1 MASRI
6 NELELYV
13 SNRGEDNQLVDWTK
27 AAGSLT
33 SGITTA
39 AGMRQLR
46 RQENEQVKKSAED
59 VVGKNENLTDQSL
72 QKFQTNGA
80 FAGRDKIVELN
91 NLMKNGEIS
100 RAQHKSALANI
111 STNWKNT
118 ADYMKNLDKLYAEK
132 LDRKEKGLA
141 SKAELELVEY
151 IGQLNNIGDKAI
163 TFDNNGNVLVAIMD
177 KEGKP
182 TGAYQDIN
190 ALNNM
195 MNATI
200 DTVDV
205 DGIISVKT
213 KEWDEWQQ
221 KNKTDIRLSGDLWN
235 NNVKVL
241 VNDILVDSRST
252 TAVLTDYAGMGTYF
266 DEKEKATALEKLR
279 RRNPNATEADLIFG
293 KQDAKGYVTYTL
305 TQDQVKRAEDLVKNK
320 IEQQFGSKVDYPPGY
335 GSGGNSGGLTAN
347 QSIGLAQQQKSED
360 DLWTLTYGAFD
371 YKAPN
376 FNRDSYAKY
385 LTAASGGDII
395 FKKNTKGNGYIV
407 TNSNGD
413 ILYNAAKPM
422 THGGQAFSLIGEATE
437 GGKTTKT
444 LTRFNEKRRDYLKAK
459 QSPVGSANQ
468 IIQTAVSDGDVR

>member
-1 MASRI
+1 MAQ
-6 NELELYV
+6 NELNLYV

-33 SGITTA
+33 SGIATA

-177 KEGKP
+177 KDGKP

-213 KEWDEWQQ
+213 KEWDEWQRY
-221 KNKTDIRLSGDLWN
+221 NKTDIRLSGDLWN

-266 DEKEKATALEKLR
+266 DEEEKATALEKLK

-305 TQDQVKRAEDLVKNK
+305 TQDQVKKAEDLVKNK
-320 IEQQFGSKVDYPPGY
+320 IEQQFGSKTEYSPN
-335 GSGGNSGGLTAN
+335 SGGGGGLTAN
-347 QSIGLAQQQKSED
+347 QQADAAKQQSSDRALYDLTISAFNTTDTKAMAARLSTAQQGKWTFVPRTKIIKGKTVNAGGYDVYPTKDIVRNKAGLIDKGKSAEPKHIYSPASIWGLYRTDED
-360 DLWTLTYGAFD
+360 TWKNFYREDYGGG
-371 YKAPN
+371 KG
-376 FNRDSYAKY
+376 
-385 LTAASGGDII
+385 SGGDTQKI
-395 FKKNTKGNGYIV
+395 KAGSV
-407 TNSNGD
+407 
-413 ILYNAAKPM
+413 P
-422 THGGQAFSLIGEATE
+422 
-437 GGKTTKT
+437 TT
-444 LTRFNEKRRDYLKAK
+444 
-459 QSPVGSANQ
+459 
-468 IIQTAVSDGDVR
+468 

>member
-1 MASRI
+1 MAQ
-6 NELELYV
+6 NELNLYV

-33 SGITTA
+33 SGIATA

-46 RQENEQVKKSAED
+46 RAENEQVKKSAED

-118 ADYMKNLDKLYAEK
+118 ADYMKNLDSLYAEK
-132 LDRKEKGLA
+132 LERKEKGLA

-177 KEGKP
+177 KNGKP

-213 KEWDEWQQ
+213 KEWDEWQRY
-221 KNKTDIRLSGDLWN
+221 NKTDIRLSGDLWN

-266 DEKEKATALEKLR
+266 DEEEKATALEKLR

-305 TQDQVKRAEDLVKNK
+305 TQDQVKRAEDLVRNK
-320 IEQQFGSKVDYPPGY
+320 IEQQFGSKTDYTPWA
-335 GSGGNSGGLTAN
+335 GSSGNSGNG
-347 QSIGLAQQQKSED
+347 D
-360 DLWTLTYGAFD
+360 DEESRKKEEKDTSLWRLTYDSFNSLS
-371 YKAPN
+371 KER
-376 FNRDSYAKY
+376 NRDVMAGK
-385 LTAASGGDII
+385 LTAAIEGKFVFEPNPS
-395 FKKNTKGNGYIV
+395 GNGYIV
-407 TNSNGD
+407 KNPAGKIIVDEKQALKHPKDIWRFLDRSDTEWEQRYSNSGLKGTNKNKKNNNNNGAGSF
-413 ILYNAAKPM
+413 LNQVS
-422 THGGQAFSLIGEATE
+422 TGGLDYS
-437 GGKTTKT
+437 K
-444 LTRFNEKRRDYLKAK
+444 FN
-459 QSPVGSANQ
+459 N
-468 IIQTAVSDGDVR
+468 

>member
-33 SGITTA
+33 SGIATA

-46 RQENEQVKKSAED
+46 RAENEQVKKSAED

-177 KEGKP
+177 KNGKP

-221 KNKTDIRLSGDLWN
+221 RNKTDIRLSGNLWT

-266 DEKEKATALEKLR
+266 DEEEKATALEKLR

-335 GSGGNSGGLTAN
+335 GTGV
-347 QSIGLAQQQKSED
+347 
-360 DLWTLTYGAFD
+360 
-371 YKAPN
+371 
-376 FNRDSYAKY
+376 
-385 LTAASGGDII
+385 AASAKADASAGQRQATA
-395 FKKNTKGNGYIV
+395 KNGYIS
-407 TNSNGD
+407 T
-413 ILYNAAKPM
+413 LK
-422 THGGQAFSLIGEATE
+422 AFGWNPSEFIGNNKIVYTKDSKGKTKYDFSGLNRSYEYKRDNRTGHIKVYKIGETESFFTATSPAE
-437 GGKTTKT
+437 LQNYAYGTELEDEAKKLANEARVLFGVTK
-444 LTRFNEKRRDYLKAK
+444 RDKPTINKGKAK
-459 QSPVGSANQ
+459 AKTKVNY
-468 IIQTAVSDGDVR
+468 

>member
-33 SGITTA
+33 SGIATA
-39 AGMRQLR
+39 AGMRDLR
-46 RQENEQVKKSAED
+46 RQENEQVKQSALD
-59 VVGKNENLTDQSL
+59 AVGKKDNLTDQSL
-72 QKFQTNGA
+72 DKFKSNGA
-80 FAGRDKIVELN
+80 FAGRNKVVELN
-91 NLMKNGEIS
+91 TLMKNGDMS
-100 RAQHKSALANI
+100 RAEHKAAL
-111 STNWKNT
+111 STLTTNWNNT
-118 ADYMKNLDKLYAEK
+118 ADYIKNLDKVYAEK
-132 LDRKEKGLA
+132 LDRKEKGIA

-163 TFDNNGNVLVAIMD
+163 TFDNNGNVLIAIMD
-177 KEGKP
+177 KDGKP

-195 MNATI
+195 MNTTI

-266 DEKEKATALEKLR
+266 DEEEKATALEKLR

-335 GSGGNSGGLTAN
+335 GSGGGGGFTAN
-347 QSIGLAQQQKSED
+347 QQRGIEQEEQRNSS
-360 DLWTLTYGAFD
+360 LWQTTYDAFD

-376 FNRDSYAKY
+376 FSRDAYAKD
-385 LTAASGGDII
+385 LTAASGGTII
-395 FKKNTKGNGYIV
+395 FRKNPKGNGYIATKV
-407 TNSNGD
+407 NGEE
-413 ILYNAAKPM
+413 IFTAGNPM
-422 THGGQAFSLIGEATE
+422 IHPRQAWTMIGQETE

-444 LTRFNEKRRDYLKAK
+444 PEEWERRHNGFKTIPK
-459 QSPVGSANQ
+459 SSPKGKEAPK
-468 IIQTAVSDGDVR
+468 TTVSKGNVRG

>member
-1 MASRI
+1 
-6 NELELYV
+6 
-13 SNRGEDNQLVDWTK
+13 
-27 AAGSLT
+27 
-33 SGITTA
+33 
-39 AGMRQLR
+39 MRQLR
-46 RQENEQVKKSAED
+46 RAENEQVKKSAED

-118 ADYMKNLDKLYAEK
+118 ADYMKNLDKLYVEK

-151 IGQLNNIGDKAI
+151 IGQLNSIGDKAI
-163 TFDNNGNVLVAIMD
+163 TFDNNGNVLIAIMGKD
-177 KEGKP
+177 GKP

-221 KNKTDIRLSGDLWN
+221 KNKTDIRLSGDLWT

-266 DEKEKATALEKLR
+266 DEEEKATALEKLR

-305 TQDQVKRAEDLVKNK
+305 TQDQVKKAEDLVKNK
-320 IEQQFGSKVDYPPGY
+320 IEQQFGSKTEYAPY
-335 GSGGNSGGLTAN
+335 RGGGGGLTAN
-347 QSIGLAQQQKSED
+347 QK
-360 DLWTLTYGAFD
+360 
-371 YKAPN
+371 
-376 FNRDSYAKY
+376 
-385 LTAASGGDII
+385 LTAAEQEDERQSLWRLTYDSFNNPVGKIDRNVMSGKLTSATGGKFI
-395 FKKNTKGNGYIV
+395 FMPNPSGPGYIV
-407 TNSNGD
+407 EDKSGNEIISVDSALKSPTS
-413 ILYNAAKPM
+413 IWTFL
-422 THGGQAFSLIGEATE
+422 GEIPEEWTE
-437 GGKTTKT
+437 RWDVSGLRKK
-444 LTRFNEKRRDYLKAK
+444 K
-459 QSPVGSANQ
+459 SPKGSANNLL
-468 IIQTAVSDGDVR
+468 QTAKQGVKPKINY